1 MGYKILLADDSIT
14 IQKVVELILSEED
27 YTITSV
33 NNGDEAFEI
42 AKRDKPNIILADI
55 IMPKTDG
62 YQLCE
67 KVKKDPD
74 LMNIPVLLLAG
85 AYESFDTSKASAV
98 GADDYIIKP
107 FESQELIKKV
117 KDCIERG
124 AKPLS
129 KSSAEEIARVQEE
142 DLWASID
149 LTSKAEVAE
158 TEFFKGIEKPEETE
172 EIGEALGEVL
182 AEEKAGEEEFEGLVV
197 EEKEEAEAA
206 LTGEEEFPF
215 EAEIREVT
223 PQKVPEEVEV
233 PPAKKTG
240 VTVEPVSAQFVKEA
254 ISKTAEKVL
263 KESFLSITPDM
274 IRAEIGKKVNDLLK
288 EALPEILQTS
298 SQEIGKSV
306 KDALNQSLDR
316 TLKDVVEKVAWEVI
330 PDVAERVVKGV
341 IEASITSG
349 IRETLEK
356 VAWEVVPDM
365 AEMLI
370 TKEIERLKAS
380 E

>member
-27 YTITSV
+27 CTITSV

-42 AKRDKPNIILADI
+42 AKRDKPDIILADI

-67 KVKKDPD
+67 KVKEYPD
-74 LMNIPVLLLAG
+74 LMNTPVLLLAG
-85 AYESFDTSKASAV
+85 AYESFDTSRASAV

-129 KSSAEEIARVQEE
+129 KGPAKEVAKALDE
-142 DLWASID
+142 DLWASTD

-158 TEFFKGIEKPEETE
+158 TEFFKGIEATEEAE
-172 EIGEALGEVL
+172 EIGEALGEAL
-182 AEEKAGEEEFEGLVV
+182 AEEKVEEEELEGLIV
-197 EEKEEAEAA
+197 EEKEEVLEEPAPFKAEI
-206 LTGEEEFPF
+206 GEVKPHEISE
-215 EAEIREVT
+215 EAEIITVR
-223 PQKVPEEVEV
+223 K
-233 PPAKKTG
+233 AAI
-240 VTVEPVSAQFVKEA
+240 TVEPVSAQIVKEE
-254 ISKTAEKVL
+254 IGKTAEKIL
-263 KESFLSITPDM
+263 KESFISITPEM
-274 IRAEIGKKVNDLLK
+274 IRSEIIKRVDALLK
-288 EALPEILQTS
+288 EALPGILQTS
-298 SQEIGKSV
+298 SLEIGKAV
-306 KDALNQSLDR
+306 KDALDKSLDI
-316 TLKDVVEKVAWEVI
+316 TLKDIIEKVSWEVI

-341 IEASITSG
+341 IEASITSS

-365 AEMLI
+365 AEILI
-370 TKEIERLKAS
+370 TKEIERLKAG

>member
-62 YQLCE
+62 YLLCE

-85 AYESFDTSKASAV
+85 AYESFDTLKASAV

-124 AKPLS
+124 ARPLS
-129 KSSAEEIARVQEE
+129 AGSVAEVAKMQEE

-149 LTSKAEVAE
+149 LSSKAEVAE
-158 TEFFKGIEKPEETE
+158 TEFFKGIEASEETE
-172 EIGEALGEVL
+172 EVGEALGEVL
-182 AEEKAGEEEFEGLVV
+182 AEEKTGEEEFEGLVV
-197 EEKEEAEAA
+197 EEKEEEGEAA
-206 LTGEEEFPF
+206 VTEEEGFPF
-215 EAEIREVT
+215 EAETREVK
-223 PQKVPEEVEV
+223 PQEVPEEAS
-233 PPAKKTG
+233 PAKKSG
-240 VTVEPVSAQFVKEA
+240 VIVEPVSAQFVKEE

-263 KESFLSITPDM
+263 KESLLSVTPDM
-274 IRAEIGKKVNDLLK
+274 IKNEIGKKVNELLK
-288 EALPEILQTS
+288 EAMPEILQTS
-298 SQEIGKSV
+298 SHEIGKSI
-306 KDALNQSLDR
+306 KDTLGQSLDA
-316 TLKDVVEKVAWEVI
+316 TLKDVIEKVAWEVI
-330 PDVAERVVKGV
+330 PDVAERVVKEV

-349 IRETLEK
+349 VREALEK
-356 VAWEVVPDM
+356 VAWEVVPEM
-365 AEMLI
+365 AEILI